1 MVLFD
6 ANLRQDGNGLVG
18 GEGGGEGGAI
28 IDGIAGI
35 KLSCCSLAAG
45 SGNSGTWASAVIAVN

>member
-18 GEGGGEGGAI
+18 GEGGAI
-28 IDGIAGI
+28 IDGITGI

-45 SGNSGTWASAVIAVN
+45 SGNSGTWASAIIAVN